1 MNVKK
6 LRKTLMTLFL
16 ITFCC
21 SCSLKVVPETGG
33 RFTKERPNICR
44 IAILPFVNESR
55 KPEASMLVYRI
66 FLNELVA
73 SGQFIVEP
81 EGEVRLFLTRN
92 RLFPQ
97 KLMDASI
104 YAEFARQLQVDAVI
118 RGKVLDYGMK
128 EIQGSE
134 IIPYLTLQVE
144 MFEARTGRMLL
155 NTFHRRN
162 GDDYQTTL
170 HFGTVK
176 TMSGLVTR
184 VAKEIY
190 EDWLAKEMG
199 GCH

>member
-1 MNVKK
+1 M
-6 LRKTLMTLFL
+6 
-16 ITFCC
+16 
-21 SCSLKVVPETGG
+21 KVAPETGG
-33 RFTKERPNICR
+33 RFTKERPSICR

-55 KPEASMLVYRI
+55 KPEASLQVYRI

-73 SGQFIVEP
+73 SGQYIVEP

-118 RGKVLDYGMK
+118 RGKVIDYDMK

-134 IIPYLTLQVE
+134 IIPHLTLQIE
-144 MFEARTGRMLL
+144 IFEARSGRMLL

-162 GDDYQTTL
+162 GNDYQTTL

-176 TMSGLVTR
+176 TMSGLVAR
-184 VAKEIY
+184 VTKEIY
-190 EDWLAKEMG
+190 EDWLEKEIG
-199 GCH
+199 GCR